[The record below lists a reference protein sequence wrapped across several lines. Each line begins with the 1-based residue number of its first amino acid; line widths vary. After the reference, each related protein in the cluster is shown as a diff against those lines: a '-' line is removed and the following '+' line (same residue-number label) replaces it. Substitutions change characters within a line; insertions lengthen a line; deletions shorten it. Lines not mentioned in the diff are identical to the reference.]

1 MPTFEKTKIEEVYS
15 RFTEDFLGELH
26 SNEFHEYF
34 INSIKSGSCNISLY
48 EKFVERNVDLSWVEM
63 IEDSI
68 VSLDT
73 IIRTPQR
80 YIKNEEEIVP
90 IEMVRTV
97 STESIRHLAQHTNM
111 IAMVKGDEVTPQR
124 MLNIIKEESF
134 DTYENRFIYTLLKKI
149 EYFLD
154 KRIQSLMTG
163 NDTQDVFELKLDGEC
178 EAGHDQFKYDFSMTC
193 VTPHIELREEDMRV
207 DADVT
212 QLNSIQ
218 RIERVRKILY
228 SFQASALI
236 KALEG
241 CALVRPPLN
250 MTNVLKK
257 NPNFRK
263 AVDLWM
269 FVEQYNE
276 VGYSVSHVDRQA
288 TPSDAYLGELFSVLA
303 LQYVLMK
310 KNTGRMEELADYSER
325 RQEAELNVVKK
336 DIDDI
341 IDNYDME
348 IDEIKRIFV
357 DRLERKKQK
366 ERTQF
371 NQIKEVI
378 ARTIS
383 LETEKIAEENRQRAI
398 SP

>member
-1 MPTFEKTKIEEVYS
+1 VAEFKSTQLEEYYQQ
-15 RFTEDFLGELH
+15 FTQNFLGRLT
-26 SNEFHEYF
+26 SADFHQYF
-34 INSIKSGSCNISLY
+34 INAIKSGECNISLY
-48 EKFVERNVDLSWVEM
+48 EKFVERTVDLSWVEM

-68 VSLDT
+68 VALDT

-124 MLNIIKEESF
+124 MLNIVKEESF
-134 DTYENRFIYTLLKKI
+134 DTYENRFIYTLLGKLD
-149 EYFLD
+149 YFLD
-154 KRIQSLMTG
+154 KRLQSLLTG
-163 NDTQDVFELKLDGEC
+163 SDMQDMFEIKVDGNC
-178 EAGHDQFKYDFSMTC
+178 EAGHDQLKYGLNLVCT
-193 VTPHIELREEDMRV
+193 TPHVELGEEHMRV
-207 DADVT
+207 DADIT

-228 SFQASALI
+228 NFQGSALI
-236 KALEG
+236 KSLAG

-276 VGYSVSHVDRQA
+276 VGYSVSHVKRLRREAEKLCGNIRIISWDRRHV
-288 TPSDAYLGELFSVLA
+288 PVLA
-303 LQYVLMK
+303 VP
-310 KNTGRMEELADYSER
+310 E
-325 RQEAELNVVKK
+325 NVGG
-336 DIDDI
+336 
-341 IDNYDME
+341 
-348 IDEIKRIFV
+348 
-357 DRLERKKQK
+357 
-366 ERTQF
+366 
-371 NQIKEVI
+371 
-378 ARTIS
+378 
-383 LETEKIAEENRQRAI
+383 
-398 SP
+398 